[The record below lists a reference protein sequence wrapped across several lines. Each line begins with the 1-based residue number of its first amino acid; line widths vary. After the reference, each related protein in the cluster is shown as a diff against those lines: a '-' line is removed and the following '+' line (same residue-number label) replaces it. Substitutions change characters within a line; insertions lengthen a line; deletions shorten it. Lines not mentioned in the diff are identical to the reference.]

1 MPAYVRKLLLDRSD
15 GMAQQKRQA
24 DVRDL
29 GSVLGGGG
37 AVRSGNPKPLT
48 TRVFGSGSLFS
59 AVLVA

>member
-1 MPAYVRKLLLDRSD
+1 MSASFFLTEAMVWLNRSD
-15 GMAQQKRQA
+15 KRMYETLA
-24 DVRDL
+24 AFW
-29 GSVLGGGG
+29 GGGGG